1 MYRKVAGI
9 VLGAAAM
16 QGSYVSALGLGEM
29 TMHSALHQPLKADI
43 KLTNA
48 DGLDSDQ
55 IKIRLADQKAFDMA
69 GVDRTYFLTKMRF
82 AVKQDKSG
90 NPYIEVTTKG
100 NVKEPFLDFLV
111 EVRWPTGK
119 VVRSYTAL
127 VDLPVFQSS
136 STPVVNTYQSP
147 QVQSSSS
154 AYQKQP
160 ASVES
165 FSYNQ
170 TEAPAAPSAPVTP
183 DGNYR
188 IRNND
193 TLWEIAKAVRPSGDL
208 SINKTMLALQRLN
221 PEAFP
226 TNNINRIRSGS
237 LLKIPTAADINS
249 ITTQQAAVA
258 ISAQNKQWR
267 GAQLSAT
274 EAAAISAPASNQ
286 ADGHLSLAS
295 SGDSLGAGS
304 AEDGSANG
312 SLAAERDALTAQQL
326 ENDQLDGKVKAM
338 GDQIAELERL
348 IELKDAELATL
359 QSQLAAQNG
368 TQPVEAPI
376 ETAVEEPVVEPLQTE
391 TVTET
396 AVPAEAE
403 VVAETEVPAE
413 VEAPVAEAET
423 VETVAEVAE
432 TPAPAPV
439 DEAPVTPEVEPKQEA
454 AFDPIAFLKTFDPI
468 HLGVLGLFIMS
479 LVGAFAI
486 QRRNKREKEALE
498 SALAFEYDDEN
509 NSEDVQTESETPVI
523 VDENL
528 DHVEETISDSAEEV
542 SEEPAT
548 EQVVLETDDALGEAD
563 IYVAYGRYNEA
574 IELLNNAKS
583 SNDDT
588 IPLRNKLLSIYL
600 ETDNKDA
607 FREEYTAAQSAGF
620 APVTSYA
627 KDLLS
632 SSEHTDWLDDI
643 TDSSD
648 DDDFGFDS
656 DFDVTEDVAETQAEE
671 VAANEEVSFD
681 FDESILDESSEAPSK
696 TEETSVD
703 LDLSFD
709 VDDTAS
715 SESTT
720 EETSLDFDFD
730 ELSNAETPAVEAE
743 IELDEQPESLTAEE
757 ESIDIDLS
765 DFGLDIE
772 DSEQEVAA
780 TDTVE
785 GIEIDERLHDLSSL
799 DEMTLD
805 FSEDSDNLLDDEA
818 TTSSKGN
825 LDSLDLSDL
834 NLDLGGDAA
843 EAPKV
848 EDSLTATTE
857 NEGLASINFDDDPDL
872 SFIASS
878 DEAATKLDLARAYID
893 MGDLDGAKDMLKEVI
908 EGGEDTHK
916 QEASQL
922 LESCN

>member
-170 TEAPAAPSAPVTP
+170 TETTSAPTAPVTP

-249 ITTQQAAVA
+249 LTQQQAAVA

-274 EAAAISAPASNQ
+274 EAAAISAPVSNQ

-304 AEDGSANG
+304 AENGSANS

-368 TQPVEAPI
+368 TQPVEAP
-376 ETAVEEPVVEPLQTE
+376 VEEPVVEPLQTE

-396 AVPAEAE
+396 AVPAEAA
-403 VVAETEVPAE
+403 VVTEAEISAE

-432 TPAPAPV
+432 APAPV
-439 DEAPVTPEVEPKQEA
+439 EETPVTPEVAPKQEV

-486 QRRNKREKEALE
+486 QRRNKREKDALE

-509 NSEDVQTESETPVI
+509 NSEDVQAESETPVI

-528 DHVEETISDSAEEV
+528 DHVEEVVSDSAVEV
-542 SEEPAT
+542 SEEPAA

-632 SSEHTDWLDDI
+632 SSEHTDWLEDI
-643 TDSSD
+643 AASSD

-656 DFDVTEDVAETQAEE
+656 DFDVTEDVAEVQAEE
-671 VAANEEVSFD
+671 VPANEDVSFD

-696 TEETSVD
+696 TEETSAD

-709 VDDTAS
+709 VEDTATTDS
-715 SESTT
+715 IT

-730 ELSNAETPAVEAE
+730 ALSDTEAPAVEAE
-743 IELDEQPESLTAEE
+743 IELDEQPENLTVEE

-765 DFGLDIE
+765 DFGLDSE
-772 DSEQEVAA
+772 GSEQAVAA

-785 GIEIDERLHDLSSL
+785 GIEIDERLHDLSNL

-818 TTSSKGN
+818 EAPSSEGN
-825 LDSLDLSDL
+825 SDSLDLSDL
-834 NLDLGGDAA
+834 NLDLGGDEA
-843 EAPKV
+843 EALKV
-848 EDSLTATTE
+848 EDSLMATAE